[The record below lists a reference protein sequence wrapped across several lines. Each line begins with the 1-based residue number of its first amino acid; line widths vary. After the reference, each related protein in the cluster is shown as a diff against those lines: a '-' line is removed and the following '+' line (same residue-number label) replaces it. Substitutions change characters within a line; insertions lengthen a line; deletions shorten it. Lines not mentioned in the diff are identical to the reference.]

1 MDMKTLWKGKFI
13 SVVSPDKYPYEAIS
27 EKDGVCVLPILIGH
41 KNGPLFGLRR
51 ELIPPYTVKSGDK
64 MFYTAISGGI
74 EEGENAQQTM
84 VRELKEE
91 AGLTLQ
97 RYTVVYHKPMHTM
110 KASVNLVHFV
120 IIKVMEWES
129 GNPTTDGTRYEK
141 VAHTEFVTEEELEE
155 ILRRDNVDFLLT
167 GLVSIYR
174 NQVA

>member
-27 EKDGVCVLPILIGH
+27 EVDGVCVLPILIGH
-41 KNGPLFGLRR
+41 KNGALFGIRK
-51 ELIPPYTVKSGDK
+51 ELVPPYTVKSGDR

-74 EEGENAQQTM
+74 EKSESARDTM

-91 AGLTLQ
+91 AGLILK

-120 IIKVMEWES
+120 IIKVMEYGWTE
-129 GNPTTDGTRYEK
+129 PTTDGTKYEE
-141 VAHTEFVTEEELEE
+141 VAKTTFIPEHHLIE
-155 ILRRDNVDFLLT
+155 ILKMDNVDFLLT
-167 GLVSIYR
+167 GLYGIYC
-174 NQVA
+174 NQVK